1 MCHKICISSYRH
13 HDELYTYFQKVVSV
27 MMKEVGEVDGGVTVI
42 EYFKKMLKTTWKDQQ
57 YVDRIM
63 QRLVKK
69 TTLLKLAIQTDTT
82 GWHRQVAGD
91 QDSAEVRL

>member
-27 MMKEVGEVDGGVTVI
+27 MMKEVDEVDGGVTVI

-63 QRLVKK
+63 QSLVKK
-69 TTLLKLAIQTDTT
+69 TTLLKLADRLLNIEWKHCD
-82 GWHRQVAGD
+82 VL
-91 QDSAEVRL
+91 EVQLRMN

>member
-1 MCHKICISSYRH
+1 
-13 HDELYTYFQKVVSV
+13 
-27 MMKEVGEVDGGVTVI
+27 
-42 EYFKKMLKTTWKDQQ
+42 MLKTTWKDQQ

-91 QDSAEVRL
+91 QDFADVRL